1 MKTKIMTIAA
11 LSLVSI
17 FAVTAAVKAEDA
29 PVVPDEALVQETL
42 QTRDQ
47 VRKQDGTGD
56 KLQVKK
62 QLRDGT
68 GKDADAP
75 AGEEKTALKDQEQTR
90 QMKGAENA
98 KGEAVRERSENAG
111 EKKALKNGEK
121 AGEKGEK
128 ALKKQ
133 ERKQERKEAR
143 EERRERKQERKAQHE
158 GKRQGGGPGGKGR

>member
-68 GKDADAP
+68 GKDAGAP
-75 AGEEKTALKDQEQTR
+75 AGEEKTALKKQTR
-90 QMKGAENA
+90 EMKGAENA
-98 KGEAVRERSENAG
+98 KGEAVRERAG
-111 EKKALKNGEK
+111 SSGEGKGLKNGD
-121 AGEKGEK
+121 GTGDQV
-128 ALKKQ
+128 KKQ
-133 ERKQERKEAR
+133 ERKQERKQLR
-143 EERRERKQERKAQHE
+143 NEERSGSRGSGSE
-158 GKRQGGGPGGKGR
+158 KRGQGRGGGAGNRK